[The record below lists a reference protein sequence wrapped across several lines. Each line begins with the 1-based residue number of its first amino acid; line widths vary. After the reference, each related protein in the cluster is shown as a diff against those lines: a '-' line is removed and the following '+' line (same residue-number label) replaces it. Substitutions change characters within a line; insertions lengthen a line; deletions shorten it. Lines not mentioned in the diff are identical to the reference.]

1 MFAESLPRSETWVPC
16 SACLQALH
24 AWSMA
29 GSWGGVGGV
38 LRLLKRN
45 PPVDPHVSSVLPIL
59 LSSHNWN
66 TLFMG
71 PNAVA
76 DAIAQK
82 YNASKSQVFDHVSEG
97 LSVVYFIASLSQGR
111 CLGLD
116 SC

>member
-1 MFAESLPRSETWVPC
+1 M
-16 SACLQALH
+16 
-24 AWSMA
+24 
-29 GSWGGVGGV
+29 GGRGC
-38 LRLLKRN
+38 
-45 PPVDPHVSSVLPIL
+45 HVTSVLPLL

-82 YNASKSQVFDHVSEG
+82 YNATKSQVFDHVSIADLIAA
-97 LSVVYFIASLSQGR
+97 LSWAR
-111 CLGLD
+111 CQDLD